1 MKLDQGDMQIICKV
15 SVEKYEDIDDVLN
28 LNKEKILNIIDRLS
42 ELIGYD
48 VGTDDIDE
56 FGKRVDNVISK
67 LLILLEKRGDV
78 NDCG

>member
-56 FGKRVDNVISK
+56 FDKRVDNVISK
-67 LLILLEKRGDV
+67 LLILLENRGDI
-78 NDCG
+78 NDCD

>member
-1 MKLDQGDMQIICKV
+1 MKLNQSDLQIINKV
-15 SVEKYEDIDDVLN
+15 SARKYDSIYDVQN
-28 LNKEKILNIIDRLS
+28 LNKEKILNMIDRLS

-67 LLILLEKRGDV
+67 LLILLEKRGDI
-78 NDCG
+78 NNCG